1 MAQSQ
6 QPQSL
11 CELCTT
17 ILSRSFSAGE
27 VNDSSLPLHIS
38 HVTGTT
44 TRPDL
49 DFIRQSALAGCRLCS
64 EMLRV
69 HFTKVCNGY
78 DGTTRESDAEEAL
91 EDVSLK
97 FPRISI
103 NAVFEEGDEETRF
116 PHYLLIYTH
125 TIFEDEADKGDIENE
140 SDSPGSNSRDAIA
153 RSGFGPFQD
162 KGPELDTDAFLQTL
176 FDILRSE
183 CKLRFLFVIFDFL
196 LLITLYNLDLPQ
208 SLFPE
213 MTAKND
219 SDTKFTGSSW
229 TRCTAWLD
237 HCTTSHDSCN
247 KQLFPAKALPK
258 RLIDVGD
265 ENHPPFLCLSEKL
278 LPSTEYV
285 TLSHCW
291 GHSKVITLTSS
302 TNPIFSK
309 SIPILDLSQTFQDA
323 IIVTRRL
330 STKYGIKHLWIDSLC
345 ILQDSKEEWL
355 EEAPRMAE
363 VYGNCWC
370 NLAATGGG
378 GLSTR
383 PAGMF
388 SRRNP
393 ESIKPIQISM
403 PASGNIEYTIVD
415 TERWTDF
422 VKNSPLSRRAW
433 VCQERLLSPRIL
445 HFGVDE
451 IFWECSSGRASET
464 FPRGEPAVDTTGS
477 GANEVLVRAQT
488 GVSDDKNTL
497 NSWLD
502 VVETFARCDLTYT
515 SDKLYAIAGLAQHFQ
530 SKFGGVDYMAGLW
543 RMGLERQLLWRVE
556 GTGVTKRS
564 KTYRAPSWCWSSIDG
579 PIWSNWAQED
589 SETLMEVLGA
599 NVALEGTDPFG
610 NVSSGLLRL
619 RGRILKGK
627 VASDVYYFP
636 GLRLLFDESLDE
648 IAYHPDE
655 DLESGSGNEVE
666 LFCIPVSI
674 KHMENGG
681 DSDESEGKEDEG
693 EVRRESID
701 DIEVEVRIVLQGLV
715 LRRSH
720 AAHGQYRR
728 IGIFM
733 TVVPNEI
740 QTIMQRK
747 LPHLAE
753 TEYEAFDGH
762 DQYTISI
769 V

>member
-1 MAQSQ
+1 MPQSQ
-6 QPQSL
+6 QSQSL

-17 ILSRSFSAGE
+17 ILDRRFSAGE
-27 VNDSSLPLHIS
+27 VSDSSLPVHIS

-44 TRPDL
+44 ARPDL

-69 HFTKVCNGY
+69 HSTKVCNGY

-91 EDVSLK
+91 EAVSSK

-125 TIFEDEADKGDIENE
+125 TIVEDEDEGETEDE
-140 SDSPGSNSRDAIA
+140 SDSLGLKSRDAITA
-153 RSGFGPFQD
+153 SGFGRFQD
-162 KGPELDTDAFLQTL
+162 KEPELDTDTFLQTL
-176 FDILRSE
+176 FEILRSE
-183 CKLRFLFVIFDFL
+183 
-196 LLITLYNLDLPQ
+196 YLPQ

-213 MTAKND
+213 MITKYGSHTTF
-219 SDTKFTGSSW
+219 SDSSW
-229 TRCTAWLD
+229 TQCTSWLD

-247 KQLFPAKALPK
+247 RQLFPAKSLPK

-330 STKYGIKHLWIDSLC
+330 SSKYGIKHLWVDSLC

-355 EEAPRMAE
+355 EEAPRMAA

-393 ESIKPIQISM
+393 EFIKPIQISM
-403 PASGNIEYTIVD
+403 PASENIEYTIVD
-415 TERWTDF
+415 AERWTDF
-422 VKNSPLSRRAW
+422 VKNSPLNRRAW

-445 HFGVDE
+445 HFSIDE

-464 FPRGEPAVDTTGS
+464 FPRGEPAVDMTDS
-477 GANEVLVRAQT
+477 GANETLVRAQT
-488 GVSDDKNTL
+488 EVSDDKNTL

-502 VVETFARCDLTYT
+502 VVETFARCNLTYT
-515 SDKLYAIAGLAQHFQ
+515 SDKLFAIAGLAQHFQ

-556 GTGVTKRS
+556 GLGVTKRS
-564 KTYRAPSWCWSSIDG
+564 KIYRAPSWCWSSIDG

-589 SETLMEVLGA
+589 SEILMEVLGA

-619 RGRILKGK
+619 RGRILKGE
-627 VASDVYYFP
+627 VASDVHYFP
-636 GLRLLFDESLDE
+636 GLRLLLDESLDG

-655 DLESGSGNEVE
+655 DLESESSNETE
-666 LFCIPVSI
+666 LFCMPVSI
-674 KHMENGG
+674 THMENG
-681 DSDESEGKEDEG
+681 SDTDDREGIEDEI
-693 EVRRESID
+693 EVRRDIID
-701 DIEVEVRIVLQGLV
+701 DKEVEVRTFLQGLV
-715 LRRSH
+715 LRPSH
-720 AAHGQYRR
+720 ATHGQYRR
-728 IGIFM
+728 IGTFM

-740 QTIMQRK
+740 ETIMQRK

-753 TEYEAFDGH
+753 TEYEAFNGH
-762 DQYTISI
+762 DQYTVSI